1 MQLISTGDGSAKKT
15 VIPVG
20 ILYSVSGNYGV
31 IGREMLNGIMLSI
44 EEINADAAYGF
55 TLAPIVF
62 DPGGSLDK
70 YHEYCHDLLYRH
82 GVKHIIGCYTSASR
96 KQILPLIEGA
106 NALLWHSPR
115 YEGFESSSNVVYLG
129 AAPNQHVLPMIR
141 YLLAR
146 QPQPQI
152 YHIGSNYVWSWE
164 IDRITRETIEP
175 AGGKVIASQLL
186 PLGAGD
192 AAAIV
197 ADIVARRPT
206 VVLATL
212 VGASAYHFYR
222 VWQEAAALHP
232 FLRTPGL
239 LKLSLTLCEPEVK
252 MIGAAALEG
261 YLVSAAWFQSVDSE
275 ANRQFLARYAAR
287 FGEASSPSVDAQ
299 TAWLAGQFLARSL
312 KQAGCDD
319 VAAVRSALWQQE
331 IDGPAGK
338 VRIDAENNHAWLTPH
353 LARCENGVLQV
364 FWQGDGPVQ
373 PDPWLTWVELEQLH
387 IGEVTGAP

>member
-1 MQLISTGDGSAKKT
+1 MQLTRTGDGSDKKT

-31 IGREMLNGIMLSI
+31 IGREMLNGIMLAI
-44 EEINADAAYGF
+44 EEINADASYSF
-55 TLAPIVF
+55 TLAPIVY

-70 YHEYCHDLLYRH
+70 YDEYCHDLLYRH

-141 YLLAR
+141 YLLDHH
-146 QPQPQI
+146 PQPQI

-164 IDRITRETIEP
+164 IDRITREIIEP
-175 AGGKVIASQLL
+175 AGGEVIASQLL
-186 PLGAGD
+186 PLGAGEVD
-192 AAAIV
+192 AII
-197 ADIVARRPT
+197 ADIIEKRPA

-212 VGASAYHFYR
+212 VGVSAYRFYQA
-222 VWQEAAALHP
+222 WQQAAQLHP
-232 FLRTPGL
+232 FLHSETV
-239 LKLSLTLCEPEVK
+239 LKLSLTLCEPEVA
-252 MIGAAALEG
+252 MIGAQALEG
-261 YLVSAAWFQSVDSE
+261 YLVSAAWFQSVDND
-275 ANRQFLARYAAR
+275 ANRQFLSRYAAR

-299 TAWLAGQFLARSL
+299 TAWLAGQFLARSIM
-312 KQAGCDD
+312 QAGSDE
-319 VAAVRSALWQQE
+319 VSSVREALWQQE

-338 VRIDAENNHAWLTPH
+338 VRIDAQNNHAWLTPH

-364 FWQGDGPVQ
+364 FWQAAEPVQ

-387 IGEVTGAP
+387 IGEADHAP